1 MRKAYRG
8 GVSSDDE
15 TRLDRT
21 TAMTEKPAAR
31 RWTQRE
37 AMLAYRLYCELPFG
51 RLDQRNPRV
60 IELAHLLD
68 RSPGSVAL
76 KLVNFAHLDPAL
88 RARGIRGMSNVS
100 ALDREVAHVFS
111 NDWDSAL
118 ESTAADWRPMERD
131 GASSEVDEDATT
143 EAVVSVK
150 ARLTQRF
157 FRSAV
162 LAAYDYSC
170 CACKINTRQLLIASH
185 IVPWSVDVKNRTNP
199 RNGLA
204 LCSLHDRAFD
214 AGLMTV
220 SAAFSMRMS
229 SELLRHEDIPIIRVA
244 FVELAGK
251 PMRTP
256 SRFVPEPRFLRH
268 HNRNVFRP

>member
-1 MRKAYRG
+1 
-8 GVSSDDE
+8 
-15 TRLDRT
+15 
-21 TAMTEKPAAR
+21 
-31 RWTQRE
+31 
-37 AMLAYRLYCELPFG
+37 MLTYRLYCELPFG

-60 IELAHLLD
+60 IELARLLD

-88 RARGIRGMSNVS
+88 QARGIRGMSNVS
-100 ALDREVAHVFS
+100 ALDKEVAAAYS
-111 NDWDSAL
+111 NDWDSAV
-118 ESTAADWRPMERD
+118 ESTAADWKPMEQNE
-131 GASSEVDEDATT
+131 AAYEIAEDRAT
-143 EAVVSVK
+143 EAVVSAK

-162 LAAYDYSC
+162 LAAYDYAC
-170 CACKINTRQLLIASH
+170 CACKISTRQLLIASH
-185 IVPWSVDVKNRTNP
+185 IVPWSAGARHRTNP

-220 SAAFSMRMS
+220 SPTLRVKVN
-229 SELLRHEDIPIIRVA
+229 SELLRHEDIPMIRVG
-244 FVELAGK
+244 FIELADAKIK
-251 PMRTP
+251 PP
-256 SRFVPEPRFLRH
+256 SRFVPEVKFLSY

>member
-1 MRKAYRG
+1 MSERA
-8 GVSSDDE
+8 
-15 TRLDRT
+15 
-21 TAMTEKPAAR
+21 PAR

-60 IELAHLLD
+60 IELARLLD

-88 RARGIRGMSNVS
+88 QARGIRGMSNVS

-111 NDWDSAL
+111 NDWNSAL
-118 ESTAADWRPMERD
+118 ESTAADWQPMERD

-170 CACKINTRQLLIASH
+170 CACRDQYTPTADCEPHCALVI
-185 IVPWSVDVKNRTNP
+185 DVKNRTNP

-251 PMRTP
+251 PIRTP

>member
-1 MRKAYRG
+1 MK
-8 GVSSDDE
+8 VMSD
-15 TRLDRT
+15 RS
-21 TAMTEKPAAR
+21 AGR
-31 RWTQRE
+31 RWTRRE

-51 RLDQRNPRV
+51 RLDQRNARV
-60 IELAHLLD
+60 IELARLLD
-68 RSPGSVAL
+68 RTPGSVAL

-88 RARGIRGMSNVS
+88 QARGIRGMSNVS
-100 ALDREVAHVFS
+100 ALDREVAASYS

-118 ESTAADWRPMERD
+118 ESTAADWVSMEPTD
-131 GASSEVDEDATT
+131 AEHEVREDVVT
-143 EAVVSVK
+143 EAIVSAK

-170 CACKINTRQLLIASH
+170 CACRINTRQLLVASH
-185 IVPWSVDVKNRTNP
+185 IVPWSADAKNRTNP

-220 SAAFSMRMS
+220 SAAFSMRVS

-251 PMRTP
+251 PISTP